1 MNMKNRFLIIM
12 ALILSACS
20 VADAEPAVK
29 PSDITL
35 PATAGENRIAP
46 DDRKIV
52 VEGARHISCT
62 DGKMTI
68 NRFSDEMW
76 DREDLN
82 NFAQKK
88 ANTQSGV
95 RIVFKTDSRTVKP
108 VFTDRTDADLRAV
121 TNFYGI
127 YKNGVFTGNV
137 KGDELV
143 LTSDGSIT
151 EWEIVLPIFYGVDFG
166 GLVLDKGAKLYKV
179 ERSDRPVYAAI
190 GDSIT
195 HGAGQ
200 SQCGSNGSY
209 PGVLADINGYLLCN
223 FAVGGSQISPAIA
236 GELEGLNVDIITVL
250 WGYNDWNGLKGD
262 INEISRRYTKLIS
275 ELRRVQPEARIYFI
289 MPTIC
294 TNEDGTSGK
303 RAPGCPLDDVRNAE
317 RSIVQAAIDA
327 GDTNMFIIE
336 GKEIT
341 STDLLK
347 GGVHFTNEGAKHVGE
362 ALAKVVK

>member
-1 MNMKNRFLIIM
+1 MKHKFFMAM
-12 ALILSACS
+12 ALAISACTA
-20 VADAEPAVK
+20 ADAETPAIPDGVRI
-29 PSDITL
+29 PV
-35 PATAGENRIAP
+35 TAQENRIAP
-46 DDRKIV
+46 DAPEII
-52 VEGARHISCT
+52 VEGARHLSCT
-62 DGKMTI
+62 DGTMTI

-82 NFAQKK
+82 NFAPKK

-95 RIVFKTDSRTVKP
+95 RIIFKTDSRTVKP
-108 VFTDRTDADLRAV
+108 VFTERTDADLRV
-121 TNFYGI
+121 TTNFYGI
-127 YKNGVFTGNV
+127 YKNGTFTGNV
-137 KGDELV
+137 RGDGLV

-151 EWEIVLPIFYGVDFG
+151 EWEIALPIFYGVDFG
-166 GLVLDKGAKLYKV
+166 GLILDDGAKLYKV

-209 PGVLADINGYLLCN
+209 PGVLADTNGYLLYN

-236 GELEGLNVDIITVL
+236 GELEGLDVDIITVL

-262 INEISRRYTKLIS
+262 IEEITRRYTSLVS
-275 ELRRVQPEARIYFI
+275 ELRRVQPDARIYFI

-327 GDTNMFIIE
+327 GDRNMFIIE
-336 GKEIT
+336 GKELT

-347 GGVHFTNEGAKHVGE
+347 GGVHFTNDGAARFGK
-362 ALAKVVK
+362 ALAGIVR